1 MFHLER
7 QVFFP
12 STCLSPWFPFSFSF
26 FTVSLKNL
34 SLKLALILVTVS
46 TRSKLVCG
54 IISIFFNSFT
64 PWISL
69 GILVTVCHAIL
80 MTLVLRICD
89 WINYLYPKWYFS
101 LLSSLFC
108 MMVFGFCKGKVLS
121 WSLMGVYWFS
131 RYVFPLNLA
140 QYVQTL
146 FVARV
151 PIWAWQFSSF
161 CCRRQTMLVRTQLW
175 SILWST
181 ASLKLLFR

>member
-1 MFHLER
+1 MDSQCSIWKDRF
-7 QVFFP
+7 
-12 STCLSPWFPFSFSF
+12 FSFSLFVTLVSFFFFFF

-46 TRSKLVCG
+46 TCAKLVCG

-69 GILVTVCHAIL
+69 VILVTVCRAIL

-108 MMVFGFCKGKVLS
+108 MMVFGFFK
-121 WSLMGVYWFS
+121 
-131 RYVFPLNLA
+131 
-140 QYVQTL
+140 
-146 FVARV
+146 
-151 PIWAWQFSSF
+151 F
-161 CCRRQTMLVRTQLW
+161 CLGHLW
-175 SILWST
+175 EFIG
-181 ASLKLLFR
+181 

>member
-7 QVFFP
+7 QVFFLQP
-12 STCLSPWFPFSFSF
+12 DCHPGFLFFLF

-46 TRSKLVCG
+46 TCAKLVCG

-89 WINYLYPKWYFS
+89 WINYLYPK
-101 LLSSLFC
+101 
-108 MMVFGFCKGKVLS
+108 
-121 WSLMGVYWFS
+121 
-131 RYVFPLNLA
+131 
-140 QYVQTL
+140 
-146 FVARV
+146 
-151 PIWAWQFSSF
+151 
-161 CCRRQTMLVRTQLW
+161 
-175 SILWST
+175 
-181 ASLKLLFR
+181 